1 MLRHRDGGMRRGQR
15 ALLGVRGWKRATRMK
30 LLDDADVTPKLC
42 GSQDSRAVCRVAD
55 EKVSRN

>member
-15 ALLGVRGWKRATRMK
+15 ALLGVRWWKQATRTK
-30 LLDDADVTPKLC
+30 LLGDANVTPKLY

-55 EKVSRN
+55 EKVSRD